1 MQRADPND
9 HRCRG
14 AAAALLLAVITG
26 TASAQEASSGLEARA
41 RALAAERLAPVLEAL
56 GRQTGTEPPE
66 GVRFLV
72 RVDGNVQGLAVGA
85 PVTIRGLRVGT
96 VREVAVTFD
105 SGTGQLDVPVVI
117 DIALGS
123 LVVDGQRP
131 DTAEGLRG
139 AVATLVRRGL
149 RAQLASTSLLSASR
163 EVALDLAPD
172 APAAV
177 LGDGALPEI
186 PSVPTR
192 LDAVSATLDKVL
204 AEVGKLPLDR
214 LAGEVEA
221 TLVALRELVT
231 APELR
236 QAVADLAAAAGE
248 LRATAGQLA
257 DRTQPLIDS
266 LTRTADAAG
275 PAAVAT
281 LDAARDVLAGPELRE
296 ALANLTAL
304 SGELRTL
311 PAELQARG
319 VPLLNAATSAT
330 EQAGQTVVD
339 ARQTIATL
347 DATFGSR
354 STFQADVQT
363 LLREVTG
370 ATRSLRQLL
379 DLLERQPDVLI
390 RGKRGGPPP

>member
-1 MQRADPND
+1 MRPADADARRMPAIAAALLVVLLA
-9 HRCRG
+9 G
-14 AAAALLLAVITG
+14 AAAA
-26 TASAQEASSGLEARA
+26 QEEPGSLESRA
-41 RALAAERLAPVLEAL
+41 RALATERLAPLLEAL
-56 GRQTGTEPPE
+56 GRSTAAAAPD
-66 GVRFLV
+66 GVRFQV
-72 RVDGNVQGLAVGA
+72 RFAGNVQGLAVGA
-85 PVTIRGLRVGT
+85 PVTVRGLRVGT

-105 SGTGQLDVPVVI
+105 SASGQLDVPVII
-117 DIALGS
+117 DIVPGA

-131 DTAEGLRG
+131 ESAAEVVA

-172 APAAV
+172 APAAE
-177 LGDGALPEI
+177 LGDGAPPEI

-236 QAVADLAAAAGE
+236 QAVADLATSASE
-248 LRATAGQLA
+248 LRTITDQLA
-257 DRTQPLIDS
+257 GRAQPLIDS

-304 SGELRTL
+304 SGELRAL

-339 ARQTIATL
+339 ARRTIAAL

>member
-1 MQRADPND
+1 MRRADLD
-9 HRCRG
+9 GGRIRG
-14 AAAALLLAVITG
+14 AVAALLLAWLAG
-26 TASAQEASSGLEARA
+26 SASAQETPGSLEARA
-41 RALAAERLAPVLEAL
+41 RALTAERLAPLLEAL
-56 GRQTGTEPPE
+56 GRPTAAEAPA
-66 GVRFLV
+66 GVRFQV
-72 RVDGNVQGLAVGA
+72 RFAGNVQGLAVGA
-85 PVTIRGLRVGT
+85 PVTVRGLRVGT

-105 SGTGQLDVPVVI
+105 SATGQLDVPVII
-117 DIALGS
+117 DIVPGS

-131 DTAEGLRG
+131 DAAEGLRD

-163 EVALDLAPD
+163 EVALDLALD
-172 APAAV
+172 APAAT
-177 LGDGALPEI
+177 LGDGPVPEI

-192 LDAVSATLDKVL
+192 LDAMSATLDKVL

-236 QAVADLAAAAGE
+236 QAVTDLAAAAGE
-248 LRATAGQLA
+248 LRSTVGQLA
-257 DRTQPLIDS
+257 DRAQPLIDS
-266 LTRTADAAG
+266 LTHTADAAG

-296 ALANLTAL
+296 SLANLTAL
-304 SGELRTL
+304 SSELRLL

-319 VPLLNAATSAT
+319 VRLLSSATSTTA
-330 EQAGQTVVD
+330 QAGQTMVD
-339 ARQTIATL
+339 ARRTLAAL

-354 STFQADVQT
+354 STFQADLQT